1 MNRKKLMPIFLI
13 IFTNI
18 LGAGMIQPIL
28 PLYVEEQFG
37 ATVTQA
43 TLLFTAYFG
52 AMFIAAPWLGRLSD
66 KYGRRPILMISQAGT
81 VLSFLMFLFASQLGG
96 WLDRFDI
103 SLGMTSGLF
112 IFFLARILDGI
123 TGGNITIA
131 QAVVSDISTP
141 EERTESLGFLSAAFG
156 LGFIFGPGV
165 GGLLS
170 GISPIAPF
178 IGALVFT
185 TGTLILTYFSLA
197 ESLPAEARGKAKAE
211 KTPLS
216 KVLSN
221 KTFLLLPLIA
231 FFIQV
236 AFAAVPATLALYA
249 DRVLFPDIAEA
260 RLVARNVGFMLMVM
274 GLTMVV
280 TQLFFIRPLV
290 KRFGDKMLV
299 LGGVAIFCIFMLLY
313 PIATTPVTAVLL
325 MMPWMFARGISDP
338 TLQSL
343 VTRFSTNENRGQLL
357 GLYQAAASL
366 GLIIDP
372 IWSGYVFQ
380 EVSPQA
386 VYRVG
391 GAILLVA
398 VLAAFVLQKVE
409 IPGVPI
415 VRGEQ
420 AAK

>member
-1 MNRKKLMPIFLI
+1 MDRKKLMPIFMI

-43 TLLFTAYFG
+43 TLLYTAYFG

-81 VLSFLMFLFASQLGG
+81 VLSFVMFLFASQMGG
-96 WLDRFDI
+96 WLDGFGL
-103 SLGMTSGLF
+103 SLGMTGGLV
-112 IFFLARILDGI
+112 IFFLARLLDGI

-156 LGFIFGPGV
+156 MGFIFGPGV

-170 GISPIAPF
+170 GINPLAPF

-185 TGTLILTYFSLA
+185 IATLVLTYFSLA
-197 ESLPAEARGKAKAE
+197 ESLPAEARGKAKTQRA
-211 KTPLS
+211 PLS
-216 KVLSN
+216 EVISN

-231 FFIQV
+231 FIIQV

-249 DRVLFPDIAEA
+249 DRVLFPDVSEA
-260 RLVARNVGFMLMVM
+260 RIVARNVGFMLMVM
-274 GLTMVV
+274 GSTMVV
-280 TQLFFIRPLV
+280 TQLFLIRPLV
-290 KRFGDKMLV
+290 KRFGDRALV
-299 LGGVAIFCIFMLLY
+299 LGGAAIICFFMLLM
-313 PIATTPVTAVLL
+313 PITTTPVVAVLL

-343 VTRFSTNENRGQLL
+343 VTRFSKPQNRGQLL

-366 GLIIDP
+366 GLIIGP
-372 IWSGYVFQ
+372 IWSGAVFQ

-386 VYRVG
+386 VFRVG
-391 GAILLVA
+391 GAILILA
-398 VLAAFVLQKVE
+398 VLAALALQRIE

-415 VRGEQ
+415 VRGKP
-420 AAK
+420 AD

>member
-1 MNRKKLMPIFLI
+1 MDRKKLMPIFMI

-43 TLLFTAYFG
+43 TLLYTAYFG

-81 VLSFLMFLFASQLGG
+81 VLSFLMFLFASQMGG
-96 WLDRFDI
+96 WLDGFGL
-103 SLGMTSGLF
+103 SLGMTGGLV
-112 IFFLARILDGI
+112 IFFLARLLDGI

-156 LGFIFGPGV
+156 MGFIFGPGV

-170 GISPIAPF
+170 GISPLAPF

-185 TGTLILTYFSLA
+185 IATLILTYFSLA
-197 ESLPAEARGKAKAE
+197 ESLPAEERGKAKAQRA
-211 KTPLS
+211 PLS
-216 KVLSN
+216 EVLSN

-231 FFIQV
+231 FIIQV
-236 AFAAVPATLALYA
+236 AFAAVPATFALYA
-249 DRVLFPDIAEA
+249 DRVLFPDISET
-260 RLVARNVGFMLMVM
+260 RIVARNVGFMLMLM
-274 GLTMVV
+274 GSTMVV
-280 TQLFFIRPLV
+280 TQLFLLRPLV
-290 KRFGDKMLV
+290 KRFGDRALV
-299 LGGVAIFCIFMLLY
+299 LGGTVIFSFFMLLL
-313 PIATTPVTAVLL
+313 PITTAPVAATLM

-343 VTRFSTNENRGQLL
+343 VTRFSSPQNRGQLL

-366 GLIIDP
+366 GLIIGP
-372 IWSGYVFQ
+372 IWSGAVFQ
-380 EVSPQA
+380 EISPQA
-386 VYRVG
+386 VFRVG
-391 GAILLVA
+391 GIILFLAILA
-398 VLAAFVLQKVE
+398 ALALQRVE
-409 IPGVPI
+409 IPGVPV
-415 VRGEQ
+415 VRGKP
-420 AAK
+420 AD

>member
-1 MNRKKLMPIFLI
+1 MDRKKLMPIFMI

-43 TLLFTAYFG
+43 TLLYTAYFG

-81 VLSFLMFLFASQLGG
+81 VLSFLMFLFASQMGG
-96 WLDRFDI
+96 WLDGFGL
-103 SLGMTSGLF
+103 SLGMTGGLV
-112 IFFLARILDGI
+112 IFFLARLLDGI

-156 LGFIFGPGV
+156 MGFIFGPGV

-170 GISPIAPF
+170 GISPLAPF

-185 TGTLILTYFSLA
+185 IATLVLTYFSLA
-197 ESLPAEARGKAKAE
+197 ESLPAEERGKAKAQRA
-211 KTPLS
+211 PLS
-216 KVLSN
+216 EVLSN

-231 FFIQV
+231 FIIQV
-236 AFAAVPATLALYA
+236 AFAAVPATFALYA
-249 DRVLFPDIAEA
+249 DRVLFPDISET
-260 RLVARNVGFMLMVM
+260 RIVARNVGFMLMLM
-274 GLTMVV
+274 GSTMVV
-280 TQLFFIRPLV
+280 TQLFLLRPLV
-290 KRFGDKMLV
+290 KRFGDRALV
-299 LGGVAIFCIFMLLY
+299 LGGTAIFSLFMLLL
-313 PIATTPVTAVLL
+313 PITTAPVAATLM

-343 VTRFSTNENRGQLL
+343 VTRFSSPQNRGQLL

-366 GLIIDP
+366 GLIIGP
-372 IWSGYVFQ
+372 IWSGAVFQ
-380 EVSPQA
+380 EISPQA
-386 VYRVG
+386 VFRVG
-391 GAILLVA
+391 GIILFLAILA
-398 VLAAFVLQKVE
+398 ALALQRVE
-409 IPGVPI
+409 IPGVPV
-415 VRGEQ
+415 VRGKP
-420 AAK
+420 AD